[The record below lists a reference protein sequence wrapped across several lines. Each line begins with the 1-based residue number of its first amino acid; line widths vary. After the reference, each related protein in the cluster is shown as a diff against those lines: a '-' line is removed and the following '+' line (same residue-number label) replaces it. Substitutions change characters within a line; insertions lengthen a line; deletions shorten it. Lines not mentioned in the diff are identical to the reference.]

1 MKKLLLAWLNSYV
14 PTLWLVYIH
23 KNQIFPFNFWPCEH
37 ELKNINKI
45 PLDSKAIAID
55 IGANIGAYSFA
66 FSKRL
71 GFKKVF
77 SVEPDS
83 SLHSFITKIPKV
95 TLISEALSDDESIEV
110 LSVPVI
116 DGVPLKS
123 RSTLCKNTLASFEEI
138 RSYEV
143 RCITLDSMVAT
154 KKINPLS
161 VGIVKIDV
169 EGNEFQTLVGGKQFL
184 RATNAT
190 LLIEIEARHH
200 TNGSVKHIFDFLL
213 EFNFVPHYL
222 CSVDCELKT
231 FVISEIQNL
240 QAEQNVGTI
249 HYINNF
255 IFIKSSKL
263 CL

>member
-1 MKKLLLAWLNSYV
+1 MKKVLSAWLNFYA
-14 PTLWLVYIH
+14 PTLWLMYIH

-37 ELKNINKI
+37 ELKNISKI
-45 PLDSKAIAID
+45 PHSSKTIAID

-95 TLISEALSDDESIEV
+95 TLISEALSDSESIEV

-138 RSYEV
+138 SSYEV

-154 KKINPLS
+154 KNINPLS
-161 VGIVKIDV
+161 VGIVKLDV

-190 LLIEIEARHH
+190 LLIEIEARYH
-200 TNGSVKHIFDFLL
+200 TNGSVRHIFDLL
-213 EFNFVPHYL
+213 GEFDYAPYYL
-222 CSVDCELKT
+222 CPSDCELKT
-231 FVISEIQNL
+231 FVVSEIQNL
-240 QAEQNVGTI
+240 QAEKDIGTI
-249 HYINNF
+249 DYINNF
-255 IFIKSSKL
+255 IFIKSN
-263 CL
+263 